1 MDIKN
6 QVCSLEQAKR
16 LKELG
21 VKHPG
26 YFCYAHPVKE
36 VHKGF
41 DGEATDYIEEYKDE
55 PELMDLSAAMWN
67 GLPYCHA
74 YTVAELGVMIDDFVS
89 HARRIDYGWE
99 VRFKQR
105 IPPEKEKFVST
116 LELNGTFITRATEA
130 QARGHLLIYLL
141 ETGWL
146 DAEKSNDRLRS
157 A

>member
-74 YTVAELGVMIDDFVS
+74 YTVAELGVMLDDFVGHS
-89 HARRIDYGWE
+89 NGDNSRKWIAKFKPSALAARLTEKDANGIDTICE
-99 VRFKQR
+99 
-105 IPPEKEKFVST
+105 
-116 LELNGTFITRATEA
+116 TEA
-130 QARGHLLIYLL
+130 QARAGLLIHML